1 MAPETQTSR
10 PEEQVTTTD
19 LGHGARVIALR
30 GAIRGGAVDEL
41 RDRLL
46 AAINAGAREVVVDLT
61 DVESL
66 GSPVHD
72 LVAAASVTLAD
83 RGGVLLVWS
92 RRYAVGEPTYV
103 MTDVRD
109 RAIAE
114 LMPNRGRPR
123 GRVRGR
129 S

>member
-10 PEEQVTTTD
+10 REEQVTTTD

-46 AAINAGAREVVVDLT
+46 AAIDAGAREVVVDLT

-72 LVAAASVTLAD
+72 LVPRRASPSRIAVACSSCGAAGMPSAS
-83 RGGVLLVWS
+83 R
-92 RRYAVGEPTYV
+92 PT
-103 MTDVRD
+103 
-109 RAIAE
+109 
-114 LMPNRGRPR
+114 
-123 GRVRGR
+123 
-129 S
+129 